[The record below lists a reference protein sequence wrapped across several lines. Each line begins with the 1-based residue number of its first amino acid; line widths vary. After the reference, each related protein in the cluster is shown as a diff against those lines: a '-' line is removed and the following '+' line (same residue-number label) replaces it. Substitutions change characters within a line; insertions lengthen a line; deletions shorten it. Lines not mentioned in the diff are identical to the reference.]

1 MIEITGINKAI
12 INILDLENGKL
23 ILNDFKLALDQKNYE
38 YISGL
43 LKKVTKDKNLK
54 KYSFKDNNAPVKDVV
69 RKYFKKLYSFNELA
83 AEVTSYLF
91 EIMEFYEHDSF
102 DLATIEVKTELGEAI
117 AFIKI
122 DYMEEISHIIK
133 NNDENKVSISL
144 SMNNSLSKNKTKCAA
159 ILLNCGEEIELYVID
174 KEQIKIESEE
184 DDKVNFFTRDFLQ
197 CELIETNKEH
207 TETFLSCCEAFIRK
221 FIEKPYTSYRVR
233 NFITNELI
241 TKKEIDLYKIA
252 DSLPCEEDIKQSFKV
267 FIVSKVPEKFDIFKG
282 SLEAKEKVNL
292 NLNGELKL
300 SLDRSVYNNKDSLEF
315 IKNNDGSF
323 NIIIKNIKEYTE
335 N

>member
-133 NNDENKVSISL
+133 NNDEDMESSTDL
-144 SMNNSLSKNKTKCAA
+144 DLNNDNSNVRIEDLEDEMLDFTPKYN
-159 ILLNCGEEIELYVID
+159 NEE
-174 KEQIKIESEE
+174 
-184 DDKVNFFTRDFLQ
+184 N
-197 CELIETNKEH
+197 TNKE
-207 TETFLSCCEAFIRK
+207 
-221 FIEKPYTSYRVR
+221 
-233 NFITNELI
+233 
-241 TKKEIDLYKIA
+241 D
-252 DSLPCEEDIKQSFKV
+252 
-267 FIVSKVPEKFDIFKG
+267 
-282 SLEAKEKVNL
+282 
-292 NLNGELKL
+292 
-300 SLDRSVYNNKDSLEF
+300 
-315 IKNNDGSF
+315 
-323 NIIIKNIKEYTE
+323 
-335 N
+335 